1 MDSVAA
7 AQAGAT
13 LEAVLIGPMLRPL
26 FAGIGFA
33 GGYEVTLL
41 AQEVAAADT
50 SGFASALAR
59 QLQGAP

>member
-1 MDSVAA
+1 
-7 AQAGAT
+7 
-13 LEAVLIGPMLRPL
+13 LEAVLIAPMLRPL

-41 AQEVAAADT
+41 AQEVAAADK
-50 SGFASALAR
+50 SGFAFALAR